1 MILAK
6 LHAPFAIDG
15 LLPNI
20 KIFDFVLPT
29 YYPIIS
35 LTCCICLL
43 WLVKRGRQKD
53 LDARTVIDSALVLM
67 LSGFI
72 GARLMHVMFEDFDY
86 YRQNPFDILKFWNGG
101 FVYDGGAIFGCLCTV
116 IFLKTHR
123 ERIGDWLNLYAPVM
137 ALGYALGR
145 IACFVTGCCFG
156 EVCELV
162 PSYPFRHPTQLYAV
176 ATELLTV
183 MILLKIEKG
192 PSFINRNLSQIP
204 GFLFCIW
211 IFLHALGRI
220 FMEFL
225 RADPRGP
232 MPFSLSIST
241 WVSLVLLISTSAYL
255 GREFKKIKT

>member
-1 MILAK
+1 MTLANP
-6 LHAPFAIDG
+6 HVPYAIDG

-20 KIFDFVLPT
+20 QIFDFVLPT

-35 LTCCICLL
+35 LTCCVCLI
-43 WLVKRGRQKD
+43 WLVKRGRQKEF
-53 LDARTVIDSALVLM
+53 DARTVIDSALVLM
-67 LSGFI
+67 FSGFI
-72 GARLMHVMFEDFDY
+72 GARLMHVVLEDLDY
-86 YRQNPFDILKFWNGG
+86 YRQNPSDILKFWNGG
-101 FVYDGGAIFGCLCTV
+101 FVYYGGALFAFFCTV
-116 IFLKTHR
+116 IFLKRHK

-145 IACFVTGCCFG
+145 VACFVTGCCFG

-176 ATELLTV
+176 VIELLTV
-183 MILLKIEKG
+183 VVLLKIERR
-192 PSFINRNLSQIP
+192 PLFINKKLAQIP

-241 WVSLVLLISTSAYL
+241 WVSLLLLISTSAYL
-255 GREFKKIKT
+255 SSEFKRIKT